1 MARIRM
7 RVLSESEIET
17 ETNNKKRDTRADV
30 SRQPVRMR
38 VLESGPSLSN
48 LPEAPGSDRL
58 VQSWSNNT
66 ETNTKE
72 RDTEASVK
80 PPELTEILDTGVCD
94 KFPCIAKKVL
104 LCRCLQA
111 KFCSTQCQKENWP
124 EHQEDCRETPDFGL
138 FTLAW
143 ACQLNRN

>member
-1 MARIRM
+1 MARIR
-7 RVLSESEIET
+7 EGNT
-17 ETNNKKRDTRADV
+17 ETSNNRKRDTGADE
-30 SRQPVRMR
+30 SKKR
-38 VLESGPSLSN
+38 VLPSLSH
-48 LPEAPGSDRL
+48 LPETSDSSRL
-58 VQSWSNNT
+58 VQNWSNNNT
-66 ETNTKE
+66 KANTKE
-72 RDTEASVK
+72 RDTEASEK

-138 FTLAW
+138 YTLAW